1 MVMLHP
7 KRVAAAW
14 LRSGVPLFEI
24 NPERKLIKPHAL
36 PKAALGVPM
45 MCNPGTKEGVTVKD
59 GRFAKVWPANEKFI
73 KTVRARGG
81 LLGVAVDPLSAH
93 ECGNQRYMAVL
104 WLDACLTA
112 RLPAKLGQ
120 PLKPMP
126 INKSWLAPLLGKQA
140 VPAAAFQGD
149 KSNAV
154 WLPSAAIA
162 RAWMHYIRD
171 TKIPDRTPPPAP
183 TDLKLNGNVLT
194 WNAVADLESGL
205 AHFIIQR
212 DGKTIATVPE
222 TPKNR
227 FGRPI
232 FQGLQYSDTPAAP
245 LVPMS
250 FKDTN
255 AKPSARSNYRVIAV
269 NTAGLRSK

>member
-1 MVMLHP
+1 
-7 KRVAAAW
+7 VAAAW
-14 LRSGVPLFEI
+14 LRSGVPLFEV
-24 NPERKLIKPHAL
+24 NPDRKLIKPHAL
-36 PKAALGVPM
+36 PKAALRVPM

-59 GRFAKVWPANEKFI
+59 GRFAKVWPANETFFN
-73 KTVRARGG
+73 TVRGRGG
-81 LLGVAVDPLSAH
+81 LIGVAVDPLAAH

-112 RLPAKLGQ
+112 RLPAKPGQ

-126 INKSWLAPLLGKQA
+126 TQKAWLAPLLGDEA
-140 VPAAAFQGD
+140 VPAGKFSGN
-149 KSNAV
+149 KTKAV

-183 TDLKLNGNVLT
+183 TNLKLNGHTLT
-194 WNAVADLESGL
+194 WQAKADLESGL

-212 DGKTIATVPE
+212 DGKTIGTVPE
-222 TPKNR
+222 NPKNR

-245 LVPMS
+245 LVQMRFIDS
-250 FKDTN
+250 NAQLN
-255 AKPSARSNYRVIAV
+255 AKNIYRVIAV
-269 NTAGLRSK
+269 NTAGLKSK